1 MAASQIGHGQIGK
14 IIEDME
20 ELLPSVSIDRA
31 DYRACRTT
39 YGCLSS
45 TYKRS
50 NDSNTPEKEYK
61 ELQALEKTLR
71 HRLSS
76 LDADRGLPRKFKG
89 LLDDLKSGVDGALDR
104 SVSTD
109 FLTQGLKDSLEDK
122 PDATPAPKPV
132 PPKMVSEKRFKTVLD
147 ELRNE
152 KEKNRK
158 PNEENNRMA
167 LELKQYQMR
176 ERLAQTGRRP
186 GAGFY

>member
-1 MAASQIGHGQIGK
+1 
-14 IIEDME
+14 ME
-20 ELLPSVSIDRA
+20 ELLPSASIDRA

-50 NDSNTPEKEYK
+50 SDSNTPEKEYK
-61 ELQALEKTLR
+61 ELQALGKTLR

-104 SVSTD
+104 GVSTD

-122 PDATPAPKPV
+122 PDATPAPKPCHRRWYQRSGS
-132 PPKMVSEKRFKTVLD
+132 KQCWTNFATRKRRTGSPM
-147 ELRNE
+147 
-152 KEKNRK
+152 KETI
-158 PNEENNRMA
+158 A
-167 LELKQYQMR
+167 WL
-176 ERLAQTGRRP
+176 
-186 GAGFY
+186 

>member
-1 MAASQIGHGQIGK
+1 
-14 IIEDME
+14 ME

-104 SVSTD
+104 GVSTD

-176 ERLAQTGRRP
+176 ERSGEPPLKKRCIG
-186 GAGFY
+186 

>member
-1 MAASQIGHGQIGK
+1 
-14 IIEDME
+14 ME

-31 DYRACRTT
+31 DYRAYRTT

-50 NDSNTPEKEYK
+50 NDSNTPEKDYK

-89 LLDDLKSGVDGALDR
+89 PLDDLKSGVDGALER
-104 SVSTD
+104 GVSTD
-109 FLTQGLKDSLEDK
+109 FLIQGLKDALEDK

-132 PPKMVSEKRFKTVLD
+132 PPKPVPPKMVSEKWFKTALD

-152 KEKNRK
+152 KEKNQK
-158 PNEENNRMA
+158 LNEENNRMA

-176 ERLAQTGRRP
+176 ERSGEPPLKKRSIG
-186 GAGFY
+186 